1 MFDSALVIIDEMAR
15 PVLIIPE
22 ELPKG
27 KAFLKIVEGGIDIGV
42 NETTLGQIRD
52 MDTAS
57 LALIGLQEAVGM
69 ATFKGAEGEEMPG
82 KIQYVADVTETR
94 FG

>member
-1 MFDSALVIIDEMAR
+1 MFDQALVIIDEMAR

-27 KAFLKIVEGGIDIGV
+27 KPFLKIVDGGIDIGV
-42 NETTLGQIRD
+42 DETTLGQIRE
-52 MDTAS
+52 MDDAS
-57 LALIGLQEAVGM
+57 LALIGLQDAVGM
-69 ATFKGAEGEEMPG
+69 ATFKGEAGEEMPD

-94 FG
+94 FA